1 MTRRVIAPG
10 RSCLECSRRK
20 IKCDR
25 ASPCAYCIR
34 LKLPCQ
40 YPSSRKQYGSTKT
53 TAYKGTVDVQQNTT
67 RIESDTASTP
77 TTSPSISTP
86 DTSSSTRAFP
96 FSCFPFTSDHLPS
109 LAHLQPNSA
118 SKLFLWQT
126 YIDVVDPTLKLF
138 HVPTVQREFIVAIQD
153 SSETFTATECLMFAV
168 YYAVVVTMPATEC
181 QRALHQNKTDL
192 LRQ

>member
-1 MTRRVIAPG
+1 MARRAIAPG
-10 RSCLECSRRK
+10 RSCLECRRRK

-53 TAYKGTVDVQQNTT
+53 ISNRVTVDAQQNV
-67 RIESDTASTP
+67 INHQSDTASEP
-77 TTSPSISTP
+77 TTTPNTSIT
-86 DTSSSTRAFP
+86 DTSSGARPFP
-96 FSCFPFTSDHLPS
+96 FSCFPFTSNHLPS
-109 LAHLQPNSA
+109 LEHYQPNSA

-138 HVPTVQREFIVAIQD
+138 HVPTVQREFIAAIQD

-168 YYAVVVTMPATEC
+168 YYGVVATMPATEC
-181 QRALHQNKTDL
+181 EKALHQSKTDL

>member
-1 MTRRVIAPG
+1 MARRAIAPG
-10 RSCLECSRRK
+10 RSCLECRRRK

-40 YPSSRKQYGSTKT
+40 YPSSRKQYGSTK
-53 TAYKGTVDVQQNTT
+53 AISNKVTVGVQQNAI
-67 RIESDTASTP
+67 RNESDTASEP
-77 TTSPSISTP
+77 TTTPSTSIP
-86 DTSSSTRAFP
+86 DTPSSASSFP
-96 FSCFPFTSDHLPS
+96 FTCFPFTSNHLPS
-109 LAHLQPNSA
+109 LEHYQPNST

-138 HVPTVQREFIVAIQD
+138 HVPTVQREFIAAMQN

-168 YYAVVVTMPATEC
+168 YYAVVATMPTTEC
-181 QRALHQNKTDL
+181 ERALHQSKTDL

>member
-10 RSCLECSRRK
+10 RSCLECCRRK

-53 TAYKGTVDVQQNTT
+53 ITNKGTVGAQQNITRNDSDISSKPATT
-67 RIESDTASTP
+67 L
-77 TTSPSISTP
+77 SISTS

-96 FSCFPFTSDHLPS
+96 FSCFPFTSDYLPS
-109 LAHLQPNSA
+109 LEHFQPNSA

-138 HVPTVQREFIVAIQD
+138 HVPTVQREFIAAIQD
-153 SSETFTATECLMFAV
+153 SSETLTATECLMFAV